1 MKNSVDAERVCGFYV
16 SNMHFAT
23 MILPFINREIKEET
37 NFITFFELNQKSNI
51 NTVLS
56 GVVANLEDKEKI
68 IKIDWGDTKILK
80 ISDVEKKIKNI
91 STGNNIILV
100 CGREE
105 YIDMV
110 NSYINKYIDK
120 NRKKLANLQIKI
132 IDCFEVNS
140 FNENIRQ
147 ILATHNKIINTSGE
161 HEISEIFEGY
171 NSNAG

>member
-1 MKNSVDAERVCGFYV
+1 
-16 SNMHFAT
+16 
-23 MILPFINREIKEET
+23 
-37 NFITFFELNQKSNI
+37 
-51 NTVLS
+51 
-56 GVVANLEDKEKI
+56 
-68 IKIDWGDTKILK
+68 
-80 ISDVEKKIKNI
+80 
-91 STGNNIILV
+91 
-100 CGREE
+100 
-105 YIDMV
+105 MV

-120 NRKKLANLQIKI
+120 NRKKLANLKIKI